1 MSTKAFPGGLVVS
14 DERKRRMSISL
25 DAATGEVLVA
35 VPSGKVGFVRRLVQL
50 NREDARNLARG
61 VLDLVGEDDQ

>member
-1 MSTKAFPGGLVVS
+1 VSTEAFPGGLVVS
-14 DERKRRMSISL
+14 DEQKRRMSISL

-35 VPSGKVGFVRRLVQL
+35 IPTGKPGLIRRLVQL
-50 NREDARNLARG
+50 SREDALNLARG

>member
-1 MSTKAFPGGLVVS
+1 VS

-35 VPSGKVGFVRRLVQL
+35 VPSGKAGLVRRLVQL